1 MMTCDEMLE
10 LVRAERPNENI
21 KSVISFRELG
31 EGTGDYWVNIDT
43 GLMYYEKIIYPKL
56 RPGTNVLNLP
66 HYD

>member
-1 MMTCDEMLE
+1 MTNDEMLA

-21 KSVISFRELG
+21 KSVVSFWEIG
-31 EGTGDYWVNIDT
+31 VEGSGNYAVSIDT
-43 GLMYYEKIIYPKL
+43 GLMYNEKIIYPKL

>member
-1 MMTCDEMLE
+1 MTNDEMLV

-21 KSVISFRELG
+21 KSVVSFWEIGG
-31 EGTGDYWVNIDT
+31 EGTGNYVVSIDT

>member
-1 MMTCDEMLE
+1 MLV

-21 KSVISFRELG
+21 KQVISFRELG
-31 EGTGDYWVNIDT
+31 EGTGDYWVKIDT